1 MRYMQPFIVHS
12 AHWLVSHRK
21 FNRHTIIKSVSKFDW
36 GNEGYLRDFLMK
48 TLFFLPNMSEVLRAL
63 ESFRIIRLS
72 MAFSAQANLKTP
84 QMDPS
89 SHNRPIGLISPLSSY
104 GQVFPSHLVEDH
116 YVWGMC
122 PSPFLCFSLFL
133 MSLDN
138 NVVWYSFSLM
148 CVREFV
154 SLWWQAQKFH
164 KEVRCGVDSLTS
176 L

>member
-1 MRYMQPFIVHS
+1 
-12 AHWLVSHRK
+12 
-21 FNRHTIIKSVSKFDW
+21 
-36 GNEGYLRDFLMK
+36 
-48 TLFFLPNMSEVLRAL
+48 MSEVLRAL

-89 SHNRPIGLISPLSSY
+89 SHIRPIGLISPLSSY

-138 NVVWYSFSLM
+138 NVVWYSLSLM
-148 CVREFV
+148 CVWV
-154 SLWWQAQKFH
+154 SLFLFDDRPKSYIKRSVVGLVLWRRCNEVWTLEPGGLWVKWQFFAPMAVSPAGH
-164 KEVRCGVDSLTS
+164 GGPGNPPLSMEENSLV

>member
-104 GQVFPSHLVEDH
+104 GQVFTSHLAEDR
-116 YVWGMC
+116 YVWGMWEKKSFAPP
-122 PSPFLCFSLFL
+122 PSSVCLSFWCHLIIMLFDTVYLWCVCEWVCFSL
-133 MSLDN
+133 MTGPK
-138 NVVWYSFSLM
+138 VI
-148 CVREFV
+148 
-154 SLWWQAQKFH
+154 
-164 KEVRCGVDSLTS
+164 
-176 L
+176 